1 MNNYS
6 NTVAHLFNRL
16 INKKELERL
25 FLLSPLII
33 LFFLVYNVENTK
45 WLVSRAIIV
54 TVLYCLY
61 FYRDTVKKNWN
72 NVAVRLPFLASCA
85 LFLYFTALHFYRQ
98 DEFDFASI
106 LLLGNIYLLCIPWR
120 KIGQPPIA
128 GLIGVAAIFC
138 GINALHEFY
147 VLNIYRVG
155 VVTNPITFA
164 LFCGSLSLACFSLSL
179 TNKNNKKLMLFL
191 IAGTIFSFFAVILT
205 SVRGIIIFLPILFI
219 ALSLK
224 HFAAQARHHLAIFAS
239 LVIIFSCSYLIF
251 QQQIENRILD
261 TRREIAAIQQGN
273 LTTSFGIR
281 LNLWQHGI
289 EMGNSNPLIGA
300 GEKKVLDSI
309 YALPRA
315 FHQNH
320 LHNLYID
327 TYARYGILGLL
338 LLAAWLLSF
347 AATIKKEQTLII
359 QFKPLKTT
367 LLLLFLSAGLTD
379 YPFFHTHIIM
389 FFMLLFKII
398 SVYEEENNAD

>member
-6 NTVAHLFNRL
+6 NTAAHLFNRL
-16 INKKELERL
+16 INKTELERL
-25 FLLSPLII
+25 FLISPLII

-61 FYRDTVKKNWN
+61 FYRDAVKANWN
-72 NVAVRLPFLASCA
+72 NVAVRLPFIASCA
-85 LFLYFTALHFYRQ
+85 IFLYFTVFHFYRQ

-106 LLLGNIYLLCIPWR
+106 LLMGNIYLLCVPWR
-120 KIGQPPIA
+120 KIGKYPIA
-128 GLIGVAAIFC
+128 GLIGFAAIIC
-138 GINALHEFY
+138 GINAFHEFY

-155 VVTNPITFA
+155 IVTNPIPFA

-179 TNKNNKKLMLFL
+179 TNKNNKKLMLFF
-191 IAGTIFSFFAVILT
+191 IIGTIFSFFAAILT
-205 SVRGIIIFLPILFI
+205 SVRGIIIFLPMLFI

-224 HFAAQARHHLAIFAS
+224 HFAIQARHHLFIFAS
-239 LVIIFSCSYLIF
+239 LAIIFSFSYLIF

-261 TRREIAAIQQGN
+261 TQREITAIQQGN

-289 EMGNSNPLIGA
+289 ELGNSSPLIGV
-300 GEKKVLDSI
+300 GDKKVLDSI
-309 YALPRA
+309 YALPSA

-327 TYARYGILGLL
+327 IYARYGIFGLL

-347 AATIKKEQTLII
+347 AATVKKKQNLIV

-389 FFMLLFKII
+389 LFMLLFKII
-398 SVYEEENNAD
+398 SVYEEENLSD